1 MIKYL
6 ILAAGDISKSLQN
19 EKDTNNA
26 NHRNMTTDDANE
38 AEIGSTFTI
47 SPNPNHSSHSYS
59 NHIGDQSTST
69 SIGIGTLKLIL
80 KSIEPPSNDLITA
93 FEYNGTCCP
102 PSHRSNPKNLI
113 GSIIQVNNPDFCRG
127 ILLLHANQC
136 QIIHINAGTS
146 SNSII
151 IDSFDDEIMEELF
164 NEDDFL

>member
-113 GSIIQVNNPDFCRG
+113 GSIQISVVESFYYMQTNAKSFILMPAQVVIASSL
-127 ILLLHANQC
+127 IL
-136 QIIHINAGTS
+136 S
-146 SNSII
+146 
-151 IDSFDDEIMEELF
+151 MMK
-164 NEDDFL
+164 